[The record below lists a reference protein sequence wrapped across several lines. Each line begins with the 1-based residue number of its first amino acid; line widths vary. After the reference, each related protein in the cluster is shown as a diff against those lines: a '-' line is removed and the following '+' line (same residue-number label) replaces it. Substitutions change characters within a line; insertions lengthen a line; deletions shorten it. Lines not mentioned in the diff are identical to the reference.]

1 MVPNLIGAMCAIT
14 WHIYDNQNVLYG
26 LVTLQGIFTFIGNS
40 TLALASFTILKRK
53 RLMNDLFLKFIEKLG
68 SVDNTFLFAVSIIPY
83 AIFLFYL
90 YKIKSVNNFVKT
102 GFSLTVFFVLITIL
116 VSIFT
121 LNYYNKTLVEV
132 DFLHGLA
139 ESFLTLSDF
148 VILLGFI
155 RLLNSLEVNNS

>member
-1 MVPNLIGAMCAIT
+1 
-14 WHIYDNQNVLYG
+14 
-26 LVTLQGIFTFIGNS
+26 
-40 TLALASFTILKRK
+40 
-53 RLMNDLFLKFIEKLG
+53 MNDLFLKFIEKFGLI
-68 SVDNTFLFAVSIIPY
+68 DNTLLFAVSIIPY

-102 GFSLTVFFVLITIL
+102 GFSLTVLFVLITIL

-121 LNYYNKTLVEV
+121 LNYYNRTLVEV

-155 RLLNSLEVNNS
+155 KILHNLEVNNS